1 MRRSAWLA
9 TAGTLGCWLFATPPA
24 LAWQQPTTAELEIP
38 ASDVPQLRSTLFDPS
53 ASAATREQAAQRLV
67 ARNSPEATEVLRQAL
82 ADLGNPEAQLAA
94 ARALASDPQP
104 KPVLI
109 DPLFA
114 LLDDAARRP
123 TLDAATR
130 ALSLFKSNPEV
141 LPRLIAV
148 LRRARSEPLQL
159 ATVRSLGSFVDRR
172 AAETLVSVVADPAR
186 EPTLQRAAADA
197 LMYLTGD
204 NTRGRSSRAWEQWW
218 SEHRDLSEAEFQSRL
233 LVTRATRYDLTR
245 WRYDALSDE
254 LSRVLAAAYAAT
266 PAGGKTDFALRLL
279 RSEQPAIR
287 AAGADI
293 VLNDFRLTGVASP
306 EVRAAL
312 RTLIGDADAD
322 VRRNVARTLRDL
334 NDADSLV
341 PLLTQLLQERDPLVR
356 SALASA
362 IAPIRDVRAVP
373 VLLEMLDDL
382 SIETAAAAAAAL
394 TEMGETLRG
403 SVELR
408 DRVTVRLRDTLER
421 RTGPS
426 PSQVESLPL
435 REALL
440 SAMVPLRDA
449 SLAPVFLRVLNV
461 RPRESVRARRAVIMA
476 LAELGTVYAPVLA
489 EQLDDDEAA
498 VRLEAVKAIAKTA
511 STFEYGEALRR
522 RLDPSIEP
530 DPSVRSEAWRALQAM
545 IPLASP
551 QQLAPWVDRFR
562 DDPERRRIVLLRLA
576 DLAEK
581 AGDQDELASRRQ
593 QVGDTYMAQRQP
605 ADAAP
610 WFLKALEY
618 SVASKAPT
626 AVLLSR
632 AEVSLDALLG
642 ARLYPDAAALAG
654 RMIAINP
661 NEFVTSMGGKL
672 TLEADRLVQSDEL
685 EAAQRLL
692 AAAREINPPLPGRIL
707 ERLGETEAELQRRLA
722 ERRGREPAPGPR
734 SSIGGAHLPVAAV
747 DGHH

>member
-9 TAGTLGCWLFATPPA
+9 TAGTLGWWFCATPTA
-24 LAWQQPTTAELEIP
+24 TAWQQPTTSALEIP
-38 ASDVPQLRSTLFDPS
+38 ASDVPQLRSALFDPAS
-53 ASAATREQAAQRLV
+53 SAANREQAAQRLV
-67 ARNSPEATEVLRQAL
+67 ARNSPEAIEVLRQAL
-82 ADLGNPEAQLAA
+82 SDLGNPEAQLAA
-94 ARALASDPQP
+94 ARALSSDPEP
-104 KPVLI
+104 KPTLI

-114 LLDDAARRP
+114 LLDDGARRP
-123 TLDAATR
+123 VLDAATR

-159 ATVRSLGSFVDRR
+159 ATIRSLGSFVDRR
-172 AAETLVSVVADPAR
+172 AAETLVGVVSDPAR
-186 EPTLQRAAADA
+186 EPALTRAAADA
-197 LMYLTGD
+197 LISLTGD
-204 NTRGRSSRAWEQWW
+204 TTRGRSSRAWEQWW
-218 SEHRDLSEAEFQSRL
+218 AEQRDLPEAEFRARL
-233 LVTRATRYDLTR
+233 LVSRATRYDLTR
-245 WRYDALSDE
+245 WRYQALTED
-254 LSRVLAAAYAAT
+254 LSRVLGTAYAAT
-266 PAGGKTDFALRLL
+266 PSEGKTDFALRLL

-287 AAGADI
+287 AAGAEI
-293 VLNDFRLTGVASP
+293 VLNDFRLTGVANP
-306 EVRAAL
+306 ELRAAL

-341 PLLTQLLQERDPLVR
+341 PLLTQLRQERDPLVR

-373 VLLEMLDDL
+373 VLLSILDDP

-394 TEMGETLRG
+394 TEMGETLRS

-408 DRVTVRLRDTLER
+408 DSVTIRLRDTLER

-426 PSQVESLPL
+426 PAQVESQPL

-440 SAMVPLRDA
+440 AAMVPLRDP

-476 LAELGTVYAPVLA
+476 LGELGALFAPILA
-489 EQLDDDEAA
+489 EQLDDDEAG
-498 VRLEAVKAIAKTA
+498 VRLEAVKALAKTA
-511 STFEYGEALRR
+511 NTFEYGEALRR

-530 DPSVRSEAWRALQAM
+530 DPSVRSESWRALQAM

-576 DLAEK
+576 DLAEQV
-581 AGDQDELASRRQ
+581 GDPDELASRRQ
-593 QVGDTYMAQRQP
+593 QIGDTFMAQRQP
-605 ADAAP
+605 ADAVP
-610 WFLKALEY
+610 WYLKALEY
-618 SVASKAPT
+618 SIASNAAT

-632 AEVSLDALLG
+632 AEVSLDALLA
-642 ARLYPDAAALAG
+642 ARLYGESAALAG
-654 RMIAINP
+654 RLMTLNP

-672 TLEADRLVQSDEL
+672 TMEADRLVQSDEL
-685 EAAQRLL
+685 DAAQRLL
-692 AAAREINPPLPGRIL
+692 DAARGINPPLPGRLL
-707 ERLGETEAELQRRLA
+707 ERLKETEAELQRRLA
-722 ERRGREPAPGPR
+722 QRGSRAPAPGPR
-734 SSIGGAHLPVAAV
+734 SARRERPPVAAG
-747 DGHH
+747 DAD